1 MSDQIIECVECG
13 RKFVWSHG
21 EQRYYRERGLS
32 APKRC
37 EECRARRK
45 HERWGPSWWTHP
57 LYRHG
62 LVIFAIVAVVTVFV
76 WWLSQELSPTLSWL
90 IAVNV
95 VTFFAFAY
103 DKAVSGLGSERVPE
117 TVLLA
122 LAAAGGMIG
131 ALAAMW
137 LFRHKT
143 AKSSFQIKLLL
154 VAVVQFVLV
163 VVYLLIRR

>member
-13 RKFVWSHG
+13 RKFVWSYG

-57 LYRHG
+57 LYRHS
-62 LVIFAIVAVVTVFV
+62 LVIFAIAAVVTVFV
-76 WWLSQELSPTLSWL
+76 WWLNQELSPILSWL

-103 DKAVSGLGSERVPE
+103 DKAVSRLGSERVPE

-131 ALAAMW
+131 ALAATW

-143 AKSSFQIKLLL
+143 AKGSFQLKLLF

-163 VVYLLIRR
+163 VAYWLIKR